1 MSNSLVFDIETD
13 GLLDTVTKIHCINT
27 MDLDTGEEKHYLPEH
42 VQHGLRALS
51 EAKVLI
57 GHNIC
62 GYDIPAIKLLH
73 PRWKTSAQLIDTMLM
88 GCILEPEEG
97 IKSLKDWEKTEEG
110 IKVEHDDWTKY
121 SDEMA
126 VRCCEDVRLTKEV
139 YLKLVNQAQS
149 GMIDEALETEQ
160 KVALIHVQ
168 QAAFGVKYDVVAAI
182 ELMQVL
188 DEKLE
193 VAREVVVRDAPKYT
207 FLPGVPKSRQVSER
221 AEREDSI
228 FHGIIPKGTHKPFK
242 KDGSYT
248 VATKNYFSGL
258 FKRIDGH
265 GRVSTVPEF
274 RTVRGPYTKVEVRD
288 FNIDSNDE
296 VKKFLLSLGWK
307 PTEWNFKK
315 DKGGGFVKDH
325 NNQLIPTSPKLS
337 EDSYHTLPEGL
348 GKTIAQYY
356 MMTHRRRTIY
366 NVNKQGEKKG
376 ALVAVE
382 KRGDGRVT
390 ADGFTCGTPTSR
402 YRHKGVVCNIPR
414 PSSAY
419 GKEIRS
425 LFGVSKGNLLVGV
438 DLAGIEARMLA
449 HFLLRGKY
457 TRARETADL
466 ILSPDKTNDF
476 HSYNAKQWGVSRD
489 IAKNGLY
496 ALLYGAGAKKLA
508 NTLGKDEKMGA
519 KLKKAFFSAH
529 PGIKELIDDLE
540 TGLARN
546 GGYVKGID
554 GRPLYIRGTNKLLN
568 SLLQASAAY
577 VFKKWMIMIAERKGS
592 NDLYEF
598 IEQVIAYHD
607 ELQFE
612 VRCALGFTSEYVAEM
627 WAKECEGAALEVGR
641 HLGILVPIEAE
652 AKVGKNWGDTH

>member
-1 MSNSLVFDIETD
+1 VSRLVFDIETD
-13 GLLDTVTKIHCINT
+13 GLLDTITKIHCIHVYDIDQDK
-27 MDLDTGEEKHYLPEH
+27 MIHYNPGM
-42 VQHGLRALS
+42 VNRGLWKLAQ
-51 EAKVLI
+51 ADVLI

-62 GYDIPAIKLLH
+62 GFDIPAIKLLYES
-73 PRWKTSAQLIDTMLM
+73 WNTDAELIDTLLM
-88 GCILEPEEG
+88 GCILYPEDG
-97 IKSLKDWEKTEEG
+97 IKSLKDWQSELKG

-121 SDEMA
+121 SEQMA
-126 VRCCEDVRLTKEV
+126 IRCREDVVLTHEV
-139 YLKLVNQAQS
+139 YQKLCQCPQS
-149 GMIDEALETEQ
+149 GMINEALAVEQ
-160 KVALIHVQ
+160 SVAMIHVQ
-168 QAAFGVKYDVVAAI
+168 QTMVGVKYDVVGALA
-182 ELMQVL
+182 LMKEL

-193 VAREVVVRDAPKYT
+193 VGRETITRDAPKYT
-207 FLPGVPKSRQVSER
+207 FLPNIPKSRQV
-221 AEREDSI
+221 AERQYRKIDVDEG
-228 FHGIIPKGTHKPFK
+228 FIPKGTVKPYK
-242 KDGSYT
+242 KDGNYS
-248 VATKNYFSGL
+248 VATMKYFPGMYENNRKVMVENY
-258 FKRIDGH
+258 R
-265 GRVSTVPEF
+265 R
-274 RTVRGPYTKVEVRD
+274 VRGPYTKIEVRD

-315 DKGGGFVKDH
+315 DKGGGFMKDH
-325 NNQLIPTSPKLS
+325 NNQLIPTSPKLT

-348 GKTIAQYY
+348 GKTIAEYY

-376 ALVAVE
+376 ALVAVAE
-382 KRGDGRVT
+382 RGDGRVT

-419 GKEIRS
+419 GKQIRS
-425 LFGVSKGNLLVGV
+425 LFCVPEGRLLVGV
-438 DLAGIEARMLA
+438 DLSGIEARMLA

-457 TRARETADL
+457 LSAQKTADL

-546 GGYVKGID
+546 GGHVKGID

-577 VFKKWMIMIAERKGS
+577 VFKKWMVLIAAKKAACLEYS
-592 NDLYEF
+592 N
-598 IEQVIAYHD
+598 IQQVIAYHD

-612 VRCALGFTSEYVAEM
+612 VGPADGYLAYYVAVN
-627 WAKECEGAALEVGR
+627 WASECEGAALDIGKQ
-641 HLGILVPIEAE
+641 LGILVPIEAE
-652 AKVGKNWGDTH
+652 AKIGENWGDTH